1 MIRFHDPRA
10 QIGVEIE
17 SYGLSYDVRA
27 SADTT
32 VALLANGFPDSENFL
47 IQIAAVMQKL
57 VPGLKVKHW
66 NKGNA
71 SIPAN
76 DEILSSIEASCQT
89 AVAAYG
95 H

>member
-1 MIRFHDPRA
+1 MIKFHDPRA
-10 QIGVEIE
+10 RIGVEIE
-17 SYGLSYDVRA
+17 SYRLSYDVRTGDGA
-27 SADTT
+27 T

-47 IQIAAVMQKL
+47 VQIGKVMQAL

-76 DEILSSIEASCQT
+76 DEILDDIEATCQV

>member
-1 MIRFHDPRA
+1 MIKFHDPRA

-17 SYGLSYDVRA
+17 PYRLSYDVRA
-27 SADTT
+27 SDGTT

-47 IQIAAVMQKL
+47 LQIATVMRAL
-57 VPGLKVKHW
+57 VPGLEVKHW

-76 DEILSSIEASCQT
+76 DEILSDIEASCQI